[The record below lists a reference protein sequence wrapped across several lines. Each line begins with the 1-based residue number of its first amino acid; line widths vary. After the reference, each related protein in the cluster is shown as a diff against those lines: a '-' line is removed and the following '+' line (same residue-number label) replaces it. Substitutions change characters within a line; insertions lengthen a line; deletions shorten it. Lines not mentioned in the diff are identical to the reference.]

1 MTNIDEAISYHKT
14 GQLDKAKEIYLE
26 LLKENSN
33 STTVLNLLGV
43 LYLKQQKYDEAEKFI
58 KKAMELEPNTNTAYN
73 LGLICYG
80 KSDFLNAAKYFEQSI
95 EDENDTDLIKQI
107 ASCYEKAN
115 DIKNALLYYLKLNTK
130 YPKNFDYIRKLA
142 KLYKPHQEH

>member
-1 MTNIDEAISYHKT
+1 MTKLDDAISYHKI

-33 STTVLNLLGV
+33 STTILNLLGV

-80 KSDFLNAAKYFEQSI
+80 KSDFKNAAKYFEQSI
-95 EDENDTDLIKQI
+95 EDENDTDLSNKLPHATKKQMI
-107 ASCYEKAN
+107 
-115 DIKNALLYYLKLNTK
+115 TK
-130 YPKNFDYIRKLA
+130 IL
-142 KLYKPHQEH
+142 